1 MTPFPPAGPPL
12 LGPLLA
18 ELRLARGWSQ
28 QRLAHELC
36 AASGVPTL
44 TRHEISRWERQL
56 RHPGEVWL
64 GWLAVVL
71 GVPGGLLAEAAAR
84 SRRHCAA
91 PAPVDRA
98 GSRSRAALLAL
109 AQRWLADPSGS
120 LLGGAPVGPLPALA
134 RPDLSSS
141 LLGGAPVGPLPALA
155 GPDLSGPDDEPST
168 GGPAG
173 AARRTGP
180 GTGSGQSTRPIADE
194 LAELRRWDDLLGGA
208 DLAGHAAHRLRRAAR
223 ALPGAGSVARR
234 RLLPVLAEAAQLTGW
249 LAADAGNLTG
259 GLDAYRLALR
269 AAAAAGD
276 RAFAGHVLGAASHLF
291 AGAGDPA
298 AALTLARTGYAGCRD
313 AASPGLRALLLHRL
327 ALAAALGGRPR
338 AARQALDAAG
348 WISGPDP
355 GREPPWLYW
364 LDDAELAAMTG
375 RTLVALG
382 RPGSAAP
389 LLQPVVRAPG
399 HPRRAAIYGGWLA
412 RGYLQLGEVERAC
425 AVAGDA
431 LLDAVRAGSPRALGP
446 LTEVRR
452 RLAPHEPAVRRYVA
466 LLAAARPY
474 LPRRA
479 GAGPGPGQVGRP
491 GSTPPAARRHGDRTR
506 PAGTG

>member
-1 MTPFPPAGPPL
+1 MTPYPPAGPPL

-44 TRHEISRWERQL
+44 TRHEVSRWERQL
-56 RHPGEVWL
+56 RLPGDFWL
-64 GWLAVVL
+64 DWLAVVL
-71 GVPGGLLAEAAAR
+71 GVPVGLLAEAAAR
-84 SRRHCAA
+84 SRRHGA
-91 PAPVDRA
+91 APVDRA

-120 LLGGAPVGPLPALA
+120 RLGGTPFGPLPALA
-134 RPDLSSS
+134 RPDLPDPE
-141 LLGGAPVGPLPALA
+141 AEPTAVGQV
-155 GPDLSGPDDEPST
+155 T
-168 GGPAG
+168 RPAG
-173 AARRTGP
+173 AGRSTGP
-180 GTGSGQSTRPIADE
+180 EAAQSAGPGAGPGWSSRPVADE

-223 ALPGAGSVARR
+223 ALPGSGPQARR

-249 LAADAGNLTG
+249 LAADAGDLTG

-276 RAFAGHVLGAASHLF
+276 RAFAGHVLGAASHLL
-291 AGAGDPA
+291 AGAGDA
-298 AALTLARTGYAGCRD
+298 AGALTLARTGYAGCRD

-348 WISGPDP
+348 RMSGPEP

-364 LDDAELAAMTG
+364 LDDAELAALTG

-382 RPGSAAP
+382 RPGPAAP
-389 LLQPVVRAPG
+389 LLQPVVRERG

-446 LTEVRR
+446 LTDVRR
-452 RLAPHEPAVRRYVA
+452 RLSAHSQEPAVRRYVA

-474 LPRRA
+474 LPLGA
-479 GAGPGPGQVGRP
+479 GAGPGPGRVRRP
-491 GSTPPAARRHGDRTR
+491 GPTPRAARRHGGRTR